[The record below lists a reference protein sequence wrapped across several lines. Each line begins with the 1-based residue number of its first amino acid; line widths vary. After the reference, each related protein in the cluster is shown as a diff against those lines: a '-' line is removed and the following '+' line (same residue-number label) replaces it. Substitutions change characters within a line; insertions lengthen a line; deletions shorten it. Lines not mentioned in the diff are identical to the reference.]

1 MRKLI
6 LFLVTVTG
14 VFCVMGLV
22 MILLYWLHYTEYKH
36 IRPLIVIGKVEI
48 LERFYEYLKFWE
60 NIASV
65 RYFWIH
71 FK

>member
-36 IRPLIVIGKVEI
+36 MRPLIVIGRVEI
-48 LERFYEYLKFWE
+48 LERCSGSRLQGRFQ
-60 NIASV
+60 
-65 RYFWIH
+65 
-71 FK
+71 